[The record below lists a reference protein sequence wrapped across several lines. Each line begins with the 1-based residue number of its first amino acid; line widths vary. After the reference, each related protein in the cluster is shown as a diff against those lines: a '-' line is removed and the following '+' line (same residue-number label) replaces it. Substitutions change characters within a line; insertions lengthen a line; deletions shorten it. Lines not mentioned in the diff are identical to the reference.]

1 MAERRISYAVDVE
14 NGERHNR
21 EAGEESNLDEY
32 SALNRYIST
41 ARDNRRGSTS
51 SAGALSAGEEK
62 KKPWW
67 KFGGKTDGVQDGFVT
82 PDEWLETDLRA
93 GLASSDIE
101 PRRKKTGWNELVTEK
116 TNIFVQFIGYF
127 RGPILYVMELAVLL
141 AAGLRDWIDLGV
153 ICGILLLNALV
164 GWYQEKQAAD
174 VVASLKGDIAMRAIV
189 VRNGQEE
196 EILARELVA
205 GDIVIIEEGTVIPAD
220 VRLICDYTKPEMF
233 DAYKEYLANAN
244 SDDLKEK
251 HGDDDDEDEGEVHQ
265 GVSLIAC
272 DQSAITGESLAVDK
286 YMADT
291 CYYTTGCKRGKA
303 YGIVTAT
310 ARHSFVGRT
319 AALVQGASD
328 SGHFKAVMDNIGTSL
343 LVLVMFWILAAWIG
357 GFFRH
362 LKIATPEDTD
372 NNLLHY
378 TLILLIIG
386 VPVGLPVVTTTTL
399 AVGAAYLAEQKA
411 IVQKLTAIESLAG
424 VDVLCSDKTG
434 TLTANQLSIRE
445 PFVSEG
451 VDVNWMM
458 AVAAIASS
466 HNIKNLDPIDKVT
479 VLTLRRYPKAREI
492 LARNWVTE
500 KYTPFDPV
508 SKRIQTVCT
517 CDGVRYICSKGA
529 PKAILNMSQC
539 SEEEAKLYREKA
551 SEFARRGFRS
561 LGVAVQKEG
570 EPWQLLGM
578 YPMFDPPRED
588 TAHTIAEAQVLGL
601 SVKMLTGDAIAIAK
615 ETCKMLALG
624 TKVYDSER
632 LIHGGLAGSAQHDL
646 VEKADGFAEVFPE
659 HKYQVVE
666 MLQQRGHLTA
676 MTGDGVNDAPSLKKA
691 DCGIA
696 VEGSTEAAQAAADIV
711 FLAPGLSTIVDAI
724 KLARQIFQRM
734 KAYIQYR
741 IALCLHLEIY
751 LVTSMII
758 INETVDS
765 SLIVF
770 IALFADLATIA
781 VAYDNAHFEARP
793 VEWQLPKIWV
803 ISVVLGILLAA
814 ATWIIRGTLFLENG
828 GIIQN
833 FGSPQEIL
841 FLEIALTENWLIFV
855 TRGGKTW
862 PSWQLVIAIFIV
874 DVLATL
880 FCVFGWLAPDWQQTS
895 PADPAGPGFSKNND
909 VDIVTVV
916 VIWAYSIG
924 VTVIIAVVYYLL
936 TIVPALDNLGRKTRS
951 KADTQIENMIAHL
964 SKLAIEHEKDSEG
977 RSRYVIGA
985 RTEEVE
991 DDIPMPF
998 IMPFILGH
1006 RQRHPSIGSIKDHV
1020 AQYDGQPLQLATQS
1034 IMLRLYF
1041 FSLLT
1046 ILLNTVGVHSAA
1058 VQHVSRQQCQSKGTH
1073 CPSGTI
1079 IVSASDKRAHF
1090 PTIQGAI
1097 DSLPADTSPQTILI
1111 LAGNYTEQLNVTR
1124 SGPVKLLGQTSASK
1138 DATRNRVRIIW
1149 AAANKDNTGQSVDNV
1164 FSSVLVVA
1172 PTLESSLTGS
1182 GTTGYAVP
1190 ADTPFGNTD
1199 FRAYNIDFDNIWAE
1213 YSDGPA
1219 HALSFSRA
1227 NGGFYYCGFYSYQD
1241 TVYVGKLGNAYFYKS
1256 IIAGQTDFL
1265 YGFGTAW
1272 IQSSDL
1278 QLRGCG
1284 GGITAWKGSNTTF
1297 TNKYGVYIVDSN
1309 LRAANASIA
1318 PDIKG
1323 KCALGRPW
1331 NSQHR
1336 SIFAN
1341 SYEDGTIDSSGYIDW
1356 VVSGV
1361 ARFEKGVTLMAEY
1374 QTFGPGF
1381 NASGRVAGGVTTVLD
1396 KKAYEPY
1403 STPQKVFQNQAGV
1416 FGNTK
1421 WIDWDT
1427 VQAGN

>member
-1 MAERRISYAVDVE
+1 MASTNNTTSERRISYAVDVE
-14 NGERHNR
+14 NGERPHR
-21 EAGEESNLDEY
+21 DEGADPANLDEY

-41 ARDNRRGSTS
+41 ARDGRRGSTS
-51 SAGALSAGEEK
+51 SAGARSEKGEK

-67 KFGGKTDGVQDGFVT
+67 KFWGGSGDSVQDGWQA
-82 PDEWLETDLRA
+82 PEEWLDTDLRQ
-93 GLASSDIE
+93 GLSSSDIE
-101 PRRKKTGWNELVTEK
+101 PRRKKCGWNELTTEK
-116 TNIFVQFIGYF
+116 TNIFIQFLSYF

-153 ICGILLLNALV
+153 ICGILALNALV

-174 VVASLKGDIAMRAIV
+174 VVASLKGDIAMRATV

-196 EILARELVA
+196 EILARELVT
-205 GDIVIIEEGTVIPAD
+205 GDIVIIEEGSVVPAD
-220 VRLICDYTKPEMF
+220 VRLICNYDKPEMF
-233 DAYKEYLANAN
+233 ETYKEFLANNN
-244 SDDLKEK
+244 SDELKEK
-251 HGDDDDEDEGEVHQ
+251 DDDEDDEYAREAHA
-265 GVSLIAC
+265 GVALVAC

-310 ARHSFVGRT
+310 ARQSFVGKT
-319 AALVQGASD
+319 AALVQGAKD
-328 SGHFKAVMDNIGTSL
+328 QGHFKAVMDNIGTSL

-362 LKIATPEDTD
+362 LKIATPEHSD

-424 VDVLCSDKTG
+424 VDILCSDKTG

-445 PFVSEG
+445 PYVAEG

-492 LARNWVTE
+492 LSRNWVTRSTLRS
-500 KYTPFDPV
+500 TPSP
-508 SKRIQTVCT
+508 SALPP
-517 CDGVRYICSKGA
+517 S
-529 PKAILNMSQC
+529 C
-539 SEEEAKLYREKA
+539 SEDEAKLYREKA

-758 INETVDS
+758 IEETVRAD
-765 SLIVF
+765 LIVF

-803 ISVVLGILLAA
+803 ISVVLGCLLAT
-814 ATWIIRGTLFLENG
+814 ATWVVRGTLFLPDG

-862 PSWQLVIAIFIV
+862 PSWQLVIAIFVV
-874 DVLATL
+874 DVIATL
-880 FCVFGWLAPDWQQTS
+880 FCVFGWLGGWTQTD
-895 PADPAGPGFSKNND
+895 PYDPAGPGFSKNHD

-936 TIVPALDNLGRKTRS
+936 TIIPALDNLGRKTRS

-964 SKLAIEHEKDSEG
+964 SKLAIEHETDREG
-977 RSRYVIGA
+977 KSRYVLGA
-985 RTEEVE
+985 RVEEIE
-991 DDIPMPF
+991 D
-998 IMPFILGH
+998 
-1006 RQRHPSIGSIKDHV
+1006 
-1020 AQYDGQPLQLATQS
+1020 
-1034 IMLRLYF
+1034 
-1041 FSLLT
+1041 
-1046 ILLNTVGVHSAA
+1046 
-1058 VQHVSRQQCQSKGTH
+1058 
-1073 CPSGTI
+1073 
-1079 IVSASDKRAHF
+1079 
-1090 PTIQGAI
+1090 
-1097 DSLPADTSPQTILI
+1097 
-1111 LAGNYTEQLNVTR
+1111 E
-1124 SGPVKLLGQTSASK
+1124 
-1138 DATRNRVRIIW
+1138 
-1149 AAANKDNTGQSVDNV
+1149 
-1164 FSSVLVVA
+1164 
-1172 PTLESSLTGS
+1172 
-1182 GTTGYAVP
+1182 
-1190 ADTPFGNTD
+1190 
-1199 FRAYNIDFDNIWAE
+1199 
-1213 YSDGPA
+1213 
-1219 HALSFSRA
+1219 
-1227 NGGFYYCGFYSYQD
+1227 
-1241 TVYVGKLGNAYFYKS
+1241 
-1256 IIAGQTDFL
+1256 
-1265 YGFGTAW
+1265 
-1272 IQSSDL
+1272 
-1278 QLRGCG
+1278 
-1284 GGITAWKGSNTTF
+1284 
-1297 TNKYGVYIVDSN
+1297 
-1309 LRAANASIA
+1309 
-1318 PDIKG
+1318 
-1323 KCALGRPW
+1323 
-1331 NSQHR
+1331 
-1336 SIFAN
+1336 
-1341 SYEDGTIDSSGYIDW
+1341 
-1356 VVSGV
+1356 
-1361 ARFEKGVTLMAEY
+1361 
-1374 QTFGPGF
+1374 
-1381 NASGRVAGGVTTVLD
+1381 
-1396 KKAYEPY
+1396 
-1403 STPQKVFQNQAGV
+1403 
-1416 FGNTK
+1416 
-1421 WIDWDT
+1421 
-1427 VQAGN
+1427 

>member
-1 MAERRISYAVDVE
+1 MASTVQTSERRISYAVDVE
-14 NGERHNR
+14 NGERHERTTEVND
-21 EAGEESNLDEY
+21 GGLDEY

-41 ARDNRRGSTS
+41 ARDGRRGSTS
-51 SAGALSAGEEK
+51 SAAALSTKAAK
-62 KKPWW
+62 KSSW
-67 KFGGKTDGVQDGFVT
+67 KFWAKTDDTVEEGWQA
-82 PDEWLETDLRA
+82 PEEWVNTDLRS
-93 GLASSDIE
+93 GLSSSDIE
-101 PRRKKTGWNELVTEK
+101 PRRKKCGWNELVTEK

-153 ICGILLLNALV
+153 IIGILMLNALV

-196 EILARELVA
+196 EILARELVT
-205 GDIVIIEEGTVIPAD
+205 GDIVIVEEGHVIPAD

-233 DAYKEYLANAN
+233 ENYKEYLANYN
-244 SDDLKEK
+244 DDTLKEK
-251 HGDDDDEDEGEVHQ
+251 NEDEDEDDEYAREARA

-286 YMADT
+286 YMADV

-310 ARHSFVGRT
+310 ARQSFVGKT
-319 AALVQGASD
+319 AALVQGAKD

-357 GFFRH
+357 GFYRH
-362 LKIATPEDTD
+362 LKIATPENSD
-372 NNLLHY
+372 NNLLHW

-424 VDVLCSDKTG
+424 VDILCSDKTG

-445 PFVSEG
+445 PYVAEG

-466 HNIKNLDPIDKVT
+466 HNVKNLDPIDKVT

-492 LARNWVTE
+492 LSRNWVTE

-508 SKRIQTVCT
+508 SKRITTVCT
-517 CDGVRYICSKGA
+517 CDGVRYICAKGA
-529 PKAILNMSQC
+529 PKAILNMSEC
-539 SEEEAKLYREKA
+539 SEEEAQMYRDKA

-758 INETVDS
+758 IEETVRS
-765 SLIVF
+765 ELIVF

-814 ATWIIRGTLFLENG
+814 ATWIIRASMFLENG

-833 FGSPQEIL
+833 WGSPQPIL

-862 PSWQLVIAIFIV
+862 PSWQLVIAIFVV

-880 FCVFGWLAPDWQQTS
+880 FCVFGWLADYTQTS
-895 PADPAGPGFSKNND
+895 PADHAYFTANHH

-916 VIWAYSIG
+916 VIWGYSIG

-936 TIVPALDNLGRKTRS
+936 SSIPALDNLGRKTRS

-964 SKLAIEHEKDSEG
+964 SKLAIEHSTDREG
-977 RSRYVIGA
+977 NSRYTLGA
-985 RTEEVE
+985 RTEDVE
-991 DDIPMPF
+991 
-998 IMPFILGH
+998 
-1006 RQRHPSIGSIKDHV
+1006 
-1020 AQYDGQPLQLATQS
+1020 
-1034 IMLRLYF
+1034 
-1041 FSLLT
+1041 
-1046 ILLNTVGVHSAA
+1046 
-1058 VQHVSRQQCQSKGTH
+1058 
-1073 CPSGTI
+1073 
-1079 IVSASDKRAHF
+1079 
-1090 PTIQGAI
+1090 
-1097 DSLPADTSPQTILI
+1097 
-1111 LAGNYTEQLNVTR
+1111 
-1124 SGPVKLLGQTSASK
+1124 
-1138 DATRNRVRIIW
+1138 
-1149 AAANKDNTGQSVDNV
+1149 
-1164 FSSVLVVA
+1164 
-1172 PTLESSLTGS
+1172 
-1182 GTTGYAVP
+1182 
-1190 ADTPFGNTD
+1190 
-1199 FRAYNIDFDNIWAE
+1199 
-1213 YSDGPA
+1213 
-1219 HALSFSRA
+1219 
-1227 NGGFYYCGFYSYQD
+1227 
-1241 TVYVGKLGNAYFYKS
+1241 
-1256 IIAGQTDFL
+1256 
-1265 YGFGTAW
+1265 
-1272 IQSSDL
+1272 
-1278 QLRGCG
+1278 
-1284 GGITAWKGSNTTF
+1284 
-1297 TNKYGVYIVDSN
+1297 
-1309 LRAANASIA
+1309 
-1318 PDIKG
+1318 
-1323 KCALGRPW
+1323 
-1331 NSQHR
+1331 
-1336 SIFAN
+1336 
-1341 SYEDGTIDSSGYIDW
+1341 ED
-1356 VVSGV
+1356 
-1361 ARFEKGVTLMAEY
+1361 E
-1374 QTFGPGF
+1374 
-1381 NASGRVAGGVTTVLD
+1381 
-1396 KKAYEPY
+1396 
-1403 STPQKVFQNQAGV
+1403 
-1416 FGNTK
+1416 
-1421 WIDWDT
+1421 
-1427 VQAGN
+1427 

>member
-1 MAERRISYAVDVE
+1 MASNNNVASERRISYAVDVE
-14 NGERHNR
+14 NGERHERQTDIND
-21 EAGEESNLDEY
+21 GGNLDEY

-41 ARDNRRGSTS
+41 ARDGRRGSTS
-51 SAGALSAGEEK
+51 SAAAQSHKEG
-62 KKPWW
+62 KKPWY
-67 KFGGKTDGVQDGFVT
+67 KFGGAKGDGVEDGWQA
-82 PDEWLETDLRA
+82 PEDWLETDLRA
-93 GLASSDIE
+93 GLNSGDIE
-101 PRRKKTGWNELVTEK
+101 PRRKKCGWNELVTEK
-116 TNIFVQFIGYF
+116 TNIFIQFLGYF

-174 VVASLKGDIAMRAIV
+174 VVASLKGDIAMRATV

-196 EILARELVA
+196 EILARELVT
-205 GDIVIIEEGTVIPAD
+205 GDIVIVEEGQVIPAD
-220 VRLICDYTKPEMF
+220 VRLICDYEKPEMF
-233 DAYKEYLANAN
+233 ENYKEFLVN
-244 SDDLKEK
+244 SADDTLKEK
-251 HGDDDDEDEGEVHQ
+251 DEDEDEDERREAHA

-310 ARHSFVGRT
+310 ARQSFVGKT
-319 AALVQGASD
+319 AALVQGAKD
-328 SGHFKAVMDNIGTSL
+328 QGHFKAVMDNIGTSL

-357 GFFRH
+357 GFYRH
-362 LKIATPEDTD
+362 LKIATPENSD
-372 NNLLHY
+372 NNLLHW

-424 VDVLCSDKTG
+424 VDILCSDKTG

-445 PFVSEG
+445 PYVAEG
-451 VDVNWMM
+451 VDVNWMF

-492 LARNWVTE
+492 LSRNWVTE

-508 SKRIQTVCT
+508 SKRITTVCT

-529 PKAILNMSQC
+529 PKAILKMSEC
-539 SEEEAKLYREKA
+539 SESEAQLYRDKA
-551 SEFARRGFRS
+551 TEFARRGFRS

-578 YPMFDPPRED
+578 YPMFDP
-588 TAHTIAEAQVLGL
+588 L
-601 SVKMLTGDAIAIAK
+601 MLTGDAIAIAK

-751 LVTSMII
+751 LVTSMLII
-758 INETVDS
+758 EETVRS
-765 SLIVF
+765 ELIVF

-803 ISVVLGILLAA
+803 ISVVLGVLLAA
-814 ATWIIRGTLFLENG
+814 ATWIVRASLFLSDG

-833 FGSPQEIL
+833 WGSPQEIL

-862 PSWQLVIAIFIV
+862 PSWQLVIAIFVV

-880 FCVFGWLAPDWQQTS
+880 FAVFGWLGDWKQTH
-895 PADPAGPGFSKNND
+895 PHDPAAYGFSHDNN

-916 VIWAYSIG
+916 VIWGYSIG
-924 VTVIIAVVYYLL
+924 VTVIIAVVYYIL
-936 TIVPALDNLGRKTRS
+936 TIIPALDNLGRKTRS

-964 SKLAIEHEKDSEG
+964 SKLAIEHSTDREG
-977 RSRYVIGA
+977 NSRYTIGA
-985 RTEEVE
+985 RVE
-991 DDIPMPF
+991 D
-998 IMPFILGH
+998 
-1006 RQRHPSIGSIKDHV
+1006 V
-1020 AQYDGQPLQLATQS
+1020 
-1034 IMLRLYF
+1034 
-1041 FSLLT
+1041 
-1046 ILLNTVGVHSAA
+1046 
-1058 VQHVSRQQCQSKGTH
+1058 
-1073 CPSGTI
+1073 
-1079 IVSASDKRAHF
+1079 
-1090 PTIQGAI
+1090 
-1097 DSLPADTSPQTILI
+1097 
-1111 LAGNYTEQLNVTR
+1111 E
-1124 SGPVKLLGQTSASK
+1124 
-1138 DATRNRVRIIW
+1138 
-1149 AAANKDNTGQSVDNV
+1149 
-1164 FSSVLVVA
+1164 
-1172 PTLESSLTGS
+1172 
-1182 GTTGYAVP
+1182 
-1190 ADTPFGNTD
+1190 
-1199 FRAYNIDFDNIWAE
+1199 
-1213 YSDGPA
+1213 
-1219 HALSFSRA
+1219 
-1227 NGGFYYCGFYSYQD
+1227 
-1241 TVYVGKLGNAYFYKS
+1241 
-1256 IIAGQTDFL
+1256 
-1265 YGFGTAW
+1265 
-1272 IQSSDL
+1272 
-1278 QLRGCG
+1278 
-1284 GGITAWKGSNTTF
+1284 
-1297 TNKYGVYIVDSN
+1297 
-1309 LRAANASIA
+1309 
-1318 PDIKG
+1318 
-1323 KCALGRPW
+1323 
-1331 NSQHR
+1331 
-1336 SIFAN
+1336 
-1341 SYEDGTIDSSGYIDW
+1341 ED
-1356 VVSGV
+1356 
-1361 ARFEKGVTLMAEY
+1361 E
-1374 QTFGPGF
+1374 
-1381 NASGRVAGGVTTVLD
+1381 
-1396 KKAYEPY
+1396 
-1403 STPQKVFQNQAGV
+1403 
-1416 FGNTK
+1416 
-1421 WIDWDT
+1421 
-1427 VQAGN
+1427 